1 MSKTL
6 SWAASDAARPFG
18 AVVLHLAAAALQ
30 AASHGLT
37 RLAERLSVADAASA
51 VPVHLVEFHSLYRE
65 SGAPEGALYINGELV
80 GVLSGVTRL

>member
-6 SWAASDAARPFG
+6 SWAASDAARPLS

-30 AASHGLT
+30 AASNVLT
-37 RLAERLSVADAASA
+37 SLADRLTVAQTTAS

-80 GVLSGVTRL
+80 GVIPGLTRL